1 LRPAASSSPT
11 SRSAATPDI
20 ELRTLRDGGQTALE
34 IAEYAAGF
42 LAEARRSL
50 DLALYDF
57 DLEQETAKLVATA
70 LLEAQSRGVEVR
82 LAFNVDHDKPIPEP
96 PPPRADPS
104 LLDDLAVPTKRIL
117 GVPDLMHHKYVVRDG
132 ADVWTGST
140 NWSDDSW
147 SREENVIV
155 VVHSAEVAARYTED
169 FEQLWETES
178 VEQSGFVEPN
188 PVRVGDAKVRA
199 WFSPGHGEA
208 LATRI
213 AHRIARSKTRI
224 RICSPVMTSGPILG
238 ALAEAVSDGKCDV
251 AGVVDATQMKGV
263 FHQWQL
269 NGNSEWKMP
278 AIRRIFANGRFTGKN
293 SMPYGQGDVHDFMHA
308 KAVVADDYLFTG
320 SYNLSH
326 SGEQNAENVLEVE
339 DSALA
344 DQLAAFVD
352 DVRALYPA
360 APMP

>member
-1 LRPAASSSPT
+1 
-11 SRSAATPDI
+11 
-20 ELRTLRDGGQTALE
+20 
-34 IAEYAAGF
+34 
-42 LAEARRSL
+42 
-50 DLALYDF
+50 
-57 DLEQETAKLVATA
+57 
-70 LLEAQSRGVEVR
+70 
-82 LAFNVDHDKPIPEP
+82 
-96 PPPRADPS
+96 
-104 LLDDLAVPTKRIL
+104 
-117 GVPDLMHHKYVVRDG
+117 MHHKYVVRDG
-132 ADVWTGST
+132 AHVWTGST

-147 SREENVIV
+147 SRQENVIA
-155 VVHSAEVAARYTED
+155 VVHSGELAARYTED

-178 VEQSGFVEPN
+178 VEKSGFVEPN

-213 AHRIARSKTRI
+213 AHRIARSKKRI
-224 RICSPVMTSGPILG
+224 RICSPVMTSGPVLG

-278 AIRRIFANGRFTGKN
+278 AIRRIFANGRFTGKS

-308 KAVVADDYLFTG
+308 KVVVADDYLFTG

-326 SGEQNAENVLEVE
+326 SGERNAENVLEVE
-339 DSALA
+339 DSALG

-352 DVRALYPA
+352 EIHELYPA
-360 APMP
+360 APIP

>member
-1 LRPAASSSPT
+1 M
-11 SRSAATPDI
+11 
-20 ELRTLRDGGQTALE
+20 
-34 IAEYAAGF
+34 
-42 LAEARRSL
+42 
-50 DLALYDF
+50 
-57 DLEQETAKLVATA
+57 
-70 LLEAQSRGVEVR
+70 
-82 LAFNVDHDKPIPEP
+82 DHDKPIPEP
-96 PPPRADPS
+96 PPPHADPS

-132 ADVWTGST
+132 SDVWTGST

-155 VVHSAEVAARYTED
+155 VVHSDELAARYTED
-169 FEQLWETES
+169 FGQLWETES
-178 VEQSGFVEPN
+178 VEKSGFVEPN
-188 PVRVGDAKVRA
+188 PIRVGDAKVRA

-213 AHRIARSKTRI
+213 AHRIARSKKRI
-224 RICSPVMTSGPILG
+224 RICSPVMTSGPVLG

-263 FHQWQL
+263 FHQWEL

-278 AIRRIFANGRFTGKN
+278 AIRRIFENGRFTGKN

-308 KAVVADDYLFTG
+308 KVVVADDHLFTG

-339 DSALA
+339 SPALA
-344 DQLAAFVD
+344 DQLATFVD
-352 DVRALYPA
+352 QIHALYPV
-360 APMP
+360 APIP